1 MDSAPLLPAS
11 SPTALPGQSHAGS
24 AVPALIAA
32 AGDHARIRFLEF
44 FASTIRNTH
53 TRRAYSRAITD
64 FLTWCEVNGV
74 ASVAAVQPL
83 HVGAWIELQTR
94 ERAAPTGKLRL
105 AAIRHLFDWL
115 VMGQVMPINP
125 AASVRGPA
133 HSVRKGKTPVLDP
146 AEARTLLDSIDVS
159 TPIGLRDRALIA
171 LMVYSFGRIGAAL
184 AMRVEDVFVQNRRL
198 WVRLREKGGKRHE
211 MPCHHTLE
219 AYLHAYLDGT
229 RIASDAKGPLFRTI
243 GRGTGR
249 LTRTPLPQANAY
261 AMVQR
266 RALAAAIGTKIG
278 NHSFRATG
286 ITAYLK
292 NGGTLENAAA
302 MANHA
307 STRTTQL
314 YDRRR
319 DDISLDEVER
329 IRV

>member
-1 MDSAPLLPAS
+1 MNQLVIPAAVNLPI
-11 SPTALPGQSHAGS
+11 L
-24 AVPALIAA
+24 VAA
-32 AGDHARIRFLEF
+32 AGERASIRFLEF
-44 FASTIRNTH
+44 FALTIRNPH
-53 TRRAYSRAITD
+53 TRRAYGRAVTD
-64 FLTWCEVNGV
+64 FLAWCEDHAVL
-74 ASVAAVQPL
+74 SIAAVQPL
-83 HVGAWIELQTR
+83 HVAAWIEGRTR
-94 ERAAPTGKLRL
+94 EHSAPTVKQQL

-115 VMGQVMPINP
+115 VMGQIVPLNP

-133 HSVRKGKTPVLDP
+133 HSARKGKTPVLDP
-146 AEARTLLDSIDVS
+146 AEARTLLDSIDVT

-171 LMVYSFGRIGAAL
+171 LMIYSFGRIGAAL
-184 AMRVEDVFVQNRRL
+184 AMRVEDVFTQNRRL
-198 WVRLREKGGKRHE
+198 WVRLREKGGKHHE
-211 MPCHHTLE
+211 MPCHHALE
-219 AYLHAYLDGT
+219 DYLHAYLAGT
-229 RIASDAKGPLFRTI
+229 GIADDPKGPLFRTI
-243 GRGTGR
+243 GRGTHY

-266 RALAAAIGTKIG
+266 RALTAAIGTKIG

-314 YDRRR
+314 YDRRH